1 MSEVLDCLN
10 ELINDVMLHAQS
22 FGTSYGE
29 AYFEKINTILTEN
42 GDVKDDTEDLIDVLN
57 DMTFLDEDAAKEV
70 ARRFDLEI

>member
-22 FGTSYGE
+22 FGTSYRE

-42 GDVKDDTEDLIDVLN
+42 GDVKEL
-57 DMTFLDEDAAKEV
+57 TFSEYNPHTNGQT
-70 ARRFDLEI
+70 RTR